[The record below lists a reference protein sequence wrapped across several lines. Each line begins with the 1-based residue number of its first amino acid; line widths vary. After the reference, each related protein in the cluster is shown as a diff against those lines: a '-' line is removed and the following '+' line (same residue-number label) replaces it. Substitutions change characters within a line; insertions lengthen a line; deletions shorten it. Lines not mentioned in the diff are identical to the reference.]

1 MALAR
6 PIFVFFLF
14 AALCCANSIIVNSVD
29 TPLGLQNTLYINE
42 NGSNTQLFWVGG
54 INATIDGHAR
64 VVWCAQLFVDIN
76 LNTTYNST
84 VDFADTAQLQR
95 VGWMMKNL
103 VQGVTTQL
111 QGAAFQLAIWDI
123 IEDNGDGFNA
133 GAGKVYKSTSTQH
146 PTDTTVLALAAQY
159 EAQSLGKLYE
169 WVPVYHNVT
178 VKGGTPVQEL
188 IGPIVND
195 GGPLSEAPEP
205 RDAGMMLG
213 GLSLIGLA
221 WRRRRRRT

>member
-1 MALAR
+1 
-6 PIFVFFLF
+6 
-14 AALCCANSIIVNSVD
+14 
-29 TPLGLQNTLYINE
+29 GLQNTLYINE
-42 NGSNTQLFWVGG
+42 NGTNTELFWVGG
-54 INATIDGHAR
+54 INATIDGHMR

-123 IEDNGDGFNA
+123 IEDNGDGFNS

-146 PTDTTVLALAAQY
+146 PTDATVLSLAAQY

-188 IGPIVND
+188 IGP
-195 GGPLSEAPEP
+195 
-205 RDAGMMLG
+205 
-213 GLSLIGLA
+213 
-221 WRRRRRRT
+221 